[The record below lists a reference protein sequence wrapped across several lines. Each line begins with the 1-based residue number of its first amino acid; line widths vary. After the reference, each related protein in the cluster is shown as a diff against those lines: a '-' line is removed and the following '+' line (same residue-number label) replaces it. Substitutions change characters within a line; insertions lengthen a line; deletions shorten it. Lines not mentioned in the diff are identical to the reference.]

1 MEAGYMSPVY
11 NPNQEH
17 FAPTGPDV
25 IYNQNSKL
33 IAINAQTNFQVSR
46 ESNHSSLKCL
56 CNHLTAF
63 GGDILVAP
71 NTIDFQLVQQAFDNV
86 DPDDLLVLITLCS
99 TFLFYFLVLVKARRA
114 DKVDATKVG
123 AISLKIIR
131 RSQRYY
137 ENT

>member
-1 MEAGYMSPVY
+1 MKY
-11 NPNQEH
+11 
-17 FAPTGPDV
+17 TD
-25 IYNQNSKL
+25 L
-33 IAINAQTNFQVSR
+33 QVSR

-71 NTIDFQLVQQAFDNV
+71 NTIDFPLVQQTFDNV

-114 DKVDATKVG
+114 DKVDASKVG
-123 AISLKIIR
+123 VKSKIKII
-131 RSQRYY
+131 QAM
-137 ENT
+137 TMWFVVC